1 MIARS
6 PFKSPQQIL
15 SSPEDSSYPQ
25 DWGELVKLLKSE
37 KKSFKYLLSNFKRI
51 GGTQN

>member
-1 MIARS
+1 MITRS

-25 DWGELVKLLKSE
+25 GWGEYVELLKSE
-37 KKSFKYLLSNFKRI
+37 KMNKKNHHRSRYGQLEIS
-51 GGTQN
+51 

>member
-25 DWGELVKLLKSE
+25 DWGEYVELLKSE
-37 KKSFKYLLSNFKRI
+37 KRVGGI
-51 GGTQN
+51 GCQVDEFR

>member
-1 MIARS
+1 MITRS

-25 DWGELVKLLKSE
+25 DWGELVELLKSE
-37 KKSFKYLLSNFKRI
+37 KRVPDIGCQVLKR
-51 GGTQN
+51 GTQN